1 MRQKTYIEHIT
12 HEDEVPCVPHY
23 DIKCA
28 GMGKRC
34 KELMNISLS
43 GGEVPADAD
52 EKEKEFLKTK
62 RTLKDFKVGLKVPSN
77 LKPHR
82 IEGGILLEKFDYVMR

>member
-1 MRQKTYIEHIT
+1 
-12 HEDEVPCVPHY
+12 
-23 DIKCA
+23 
-28 GMGKRC
+28 
-34 KELMNISLS
+34 MNISLS
-43 GGEVPADAD
+43 GGKVPVDAD
-52 EKEKEFLKTK
+52 EKEKEFLQTR

>member
-1 MRQKTYIEHIT
+1 
-12 HEDEVPCVPHY
+12 
-23 DIKCA
+23 
-28 GMGKRC
+28 
-34 KELMNISLS
+34 MNISLS
-43 GGEVPADAD
+43 GGKVPADAD